1 MDKIVVHWYYRFQ
14 QMLKGYIIMKNN
26 NKNIVKD
33 LRELLNTYLTASYA
47 NDFIKVLDEDILN
60 QNCNVEISEQER
72 SQIEYELPKG
82 TNYRLIVDK
91 VVTYCAKLLSEDRYF
106 NLMLDLSQLMFY
118 AGELSYSLEIAELFK
133 SMAYVV
139 SVRP

>member
-1 MDKIVVHWYYRFQ
+1 
-14 QMLKGYIIMKNN
+14 MKNN

-60 QNCNVEISEQER
+60 QNYNIEISEQER
-72 SQIEYELPKG
+72 CQIEYELPKG

-91 VVTYCAKLLSEDRYF
+91 VVTYCSKLLSEGRYF
-106 NLMLDLSQLMFY
+106 SLMLDLSQLMFY
-118 AGELSYSLEIAELFK
+118 AGELSYSLEIAEDLLSK
-133 SMAYVV
+133 LHSNRKHANIQADTNLMI
-139 SVRP
+139 SKI